1 MANLSKIRI
10 AAIGLGWVSQH
21 RHLPSIRRNPA
32 FELAGVID
40 RHPGHAAAVAKR
52 FGLKHHAATAD
63 LGQVP
68 WLNEIDALV
77 IGSAPMSHAAL
88 ANQALAMGKHV
99 LTEKPFCMNCAEG
112 ESMVNAARHAGRI
125 LAIVHNFQFSKA
137 ARKLERDIAAG
148 RFGTIR
154 RIAAVQLGNPR
165 RRLPVWYPGL
175 PLGLFYDE
183 SPHFFYLLRKFAGGE
198 MRLVSGHSLKA
209 SASAQDTGST
219 PAAVSLSYRAA
230 GGLPV
235 TIDCNFESPVS
246 EWYLTV
252 HGEKALGIVDIFR
265 DIYIHLPN
273 DHQHSP
279 LQIIRSSALA
289 TLQHWVQHVP
299 NGVQY
304 LTGRLDYGNDEVFA
318 RFARA
323 IHTATPPQGISDE
336 DALSV
341 LRMQHEAIAAAN
353 AAAY

>member
-32 FELAGVID
+32 FELAGVVD
-40 RHPGHAAAVAKR
+40 RHPGHAAAVAKK
-52 FGLKHHAATAD
+52 FGLKHHAETAD
-63 LGQVP
+63 LKQVP

-77 IGSAPMSHAAL
+77 IGSAPMSHAVLANEAL
-88 ANQALAMGKHV
+88 ALGKHV
-99 LTEKPFCMNCAEG
+99 LTEKPFCMNLVEG
-112 ESMVNAARHAGRI
+112 ESMVNAAREASRI

-137 ARKLERDIAAG
+137 ARKLERDI
-148 RFGTIR
+148 GTGKIGAIR
-154 RIAAVQLGNPR
+154 RIAAMQLGNPR
-165 RRLPVWYPGL
+165 RRLPVWYPEL

-183 SPHFFYLLRKFAGGE
+183 SPHFFYMLRKFAGGK

-209 SASAQDTGST
+209 SPSVQDAGST
-219 PAAVSLSYRAA
+219 PAAVSLSYRTAT
-230 GGLPV
+230 GLPV

-246 EWYLTV
+246 EWYLAV
-252 HGEKALGIVDIFR
+252 HGENALGIVDIFR
-265 DIYIHLPN
+265 DIYIRLPN
-273 DHQHSP
+273 DQQHSP

-299 NGVQY
+299 NGIQF

-318 RFARA
+318 RFAHA
-323 IHTATPPQGISDE
+323 IHTSTPPQGIGAE

-341 LRMQHEAIAAAN
+341 LKMQHEAIAAAN
-353 AAAY
+353 AAVY